1 MVGITKYELM
11 TIFDINRNYVNDLIS
26 ARDFKQFM
34 LYRSNQVYYDPS
46 KEFFEMFKTV
56 LNEKYKTKKT
66 DMTYDEF
73 LKKLSYCGDV
83 QLYIKGFTQD
93 MNMCYNRKCQCKGC
107 FFEKFFTP
115 YDIKYP
121 TIDQSLLRCRYKQLV
136 REAIRRG
143 YKPNEKVVNK

>member
-73 LKKLSYCGDV
+73 LKKLSYCGAV

-107 FFEKFFTP
+107 FFEKFFTV
-115 YDIKYP
+115 I
-121 TIDQSLLRCRYKQLV
+121 TT
-136 REAIRRG
+136 
-143 YKPNEKVVNK
+143 